1 MYLFCWRIFP
11 VGGDVVI
18 FDHPPG
24 VGVETAAAA
33 GRSVGSAAVDQL
45 LFAEHPP
52 LVTLLAK
59 VVLDGRRGAVGVART
74 AAALVL
80 DRRQAIALP
89 QVQLDSKPNHQTT
102 RPLFLCLGLRALNT
116 AEVGLQ

>member
-33 GRSVGSAAVDQL
+33 RRAARPFRRVGRSRSAAV
-45 LFAEHPP
+45 
-52 LVTLLAK
+52 
-59 VVLDGRRGAVGVART
+59 R
-74 AAALVL
+74 
-80 DRRQAIALP
+80 
-89 QVQLDSKPNHQTT
+89 
-102 RPLFLCLGLRALNT
+102 
-116 AEVGLQ
+116 